1 MVTTQDYINLI
12 NDRRINNKSVEIDFS
27 KLPEGIDKG
36 LIAQSLSNGLPKE
49 YNDFVVNKISIN
61 QPVTF
66 DYGIIKSTLN
76 QDKNNDTQ
84 RRNQIIQEN
93 LQRGMQQ
100 AQVFNPEY
108 LRQKS
113 TQFAQNILPTQMY
126 GKPVN
131 PNLDIAKIVGQ
142 EFIKQG
148 LDPANYAFGEAVNIV
163 AKLGMKGL
171 ALLSINPNVNATV
184 RNVANKITNVFKN
197 PEMKQYI
204 FNKQLQGTSK
214 EVQPIIDINTRPTKA
229 IQGIETKPITA
240 LELMPIQEIKP
251 NVIETKPT
259 QPLIEEAKKYATPEE
274 FVNSRTYHGRT
285 IPVKENEI
293 PSPIRGNKLEGY
305 EPQIIKVNINIKNPM
320 TKDTEI
326 FDIFNIEDLI
336 DDLKLDYAE
345 FFNLKQKKE
354 AINKVL
360 DMTATKHSHESLPIN
375 LKRIFRYV
383 EDMGGDIEQIK
394 KKYDGVI
401 YEDLESGGNTMVPF
415 YDYQINTKQQLIDIW
430 KQANT
435 PTQPIQNAVI
445 TPIEQQSIK
454 QGIEKE
460 MPVLIEK
467 LNQPANIPNRTP
479 VEESMKKMIDILPK
493 IKINRIEQDRLNT
506 LVRRERMVEGIQ
518 VGKVTQGEK
527 GFNTELSQLSGE
539 FPKVKIIQDT
549 FKEME
554 FDNLFDAIKN
564 TNGLQYYET
573 IASRNALRK
582 IFQGG
587 VPGNYSLNLLAK
599 TFPPEFIKKVMENR
613 TLFQKLYQAGL
624 EVGNLPRALMS
635 SFDFSAPFRQGIFLG
650 TRHPIRFAQSFPDM
664 FKSFGSEKSYN
675 VLMDSIKSK
684 PNFNLMQESHLAL
697 TDLSNLTTNREEK
710 FMSTFAEKIP
720 LIGKGVRASSRAY
733 NAFLSKLRADV
744 FEDLVAK
751 AEKQG
756 LKPFEDPTLTNAIAE
771 YINFSTGRGS
781 LYRLKY
787 SAQILNAGFFSP
799 RLISSRLHILNPY
812 TYINPTTPAFVRK
825 EALVTLLTMGTY
837 TGTLLGLAKLGGAK
851 VGGDPRSADFGK
863 IIIGNSR
870 IDIAGGL
877 QQYMRMSYQIASGEY
892 KSTTSNKVIKLGKGF
907 KPLTVYE
914 ILMRQIESKEA
925 PLLSFA
931 TTLAKQQD
939 YRGKPVNVT
948 KEVMERFT
956 PMVIGDLIDILKEDP
971 RLLPLVPLNALG
983 FGVQTYK
990 KNKFN

>member
-61 QPVTF
+61 QPVAF

-229 IQGIETKPITA
+229 IQGIETKPITVP
-240 LELMPIQEIKP
+240 ERMPIQEIKP
-251 NVIETKPT
+251 NVIETKPVENI
-259 QPLIEEAKKYATPEE
+259 LEAQK
-274 FVNSRTYHGRT
+274 
-285 IPVKENEI
+285 
-293 PSPIRGNKLEGY
+293 NKL
-305 EPQIIKVNINIKNPM
+305 
-320 TKDTEI
+320 T
-326 FDIFNIEDLI
+326 
-336 DDLKLDYAE
+336 
-345 FFNLKQKKE
+345 
-354 AINKVL
+354 
-360 DMTATKHSHESLPIN
+360 
-375 LKRIFRYV
+375 
-383 EDMGGDIEQIK
+383 
-394 KKYDGVI
+394 
-401 YEDLESGGNTMVPF
+401 
-415 YDYQINTKQQLIDIW
+415 DIW
-430 KQANT
+430 KQSNT

-493 IKINRIEQDRLNT
+493 IKINRIEQDKLNT
-506 LVRRERMVEGIQ
+506 LVRRERMAEGIQ

-624 EVGNLPRALMS
+624 EAGNLPRAFMS

-720 LIGKGVRASSRAY
+720 LIGKGIRASSRAY

-825 EALVTLLTMGTY
+825 EALVTLLTMGAY

-971 RLLPLVPLNALG
+971 RLLPLAPLNAFG